1 MTGRTY
7 SSFRTNCQKPRNF
20 RIKKIALNM
29 ERDVLYDRINQ
40 RVDQM
45 MSDGLLDEARRLL
58 PKRHLNALN
67 TVGYKEMFA
76 CLDGIWTQEEA
87 VERMKGNTRRYARK
101 QLTWFKKDPQVKWFS
116 PNNKEMIINYIISN
130 D

>member
-1 MTGRTY
+1 
-7 SSFRTNCQKPRNF
+7 
-20 RIKKIALNM
+20 M

-40 RVDQM
+40 RVDRM

-87 VERMKGNTRRYARK
+87 VERLKGNTRRYARK
-101 QLTWFKKDPQVKWFS
+101 QLTWFRKDPQVKWFA
-116 PNNKEMIINYIISN
+116 PNDKEMIINYIISN